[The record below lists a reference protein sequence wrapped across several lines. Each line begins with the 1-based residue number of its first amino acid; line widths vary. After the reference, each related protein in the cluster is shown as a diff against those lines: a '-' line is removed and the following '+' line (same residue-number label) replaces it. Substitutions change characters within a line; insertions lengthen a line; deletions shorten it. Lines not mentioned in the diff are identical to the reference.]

1 MNDTSDN
8 INVNTISPEEGT
20 VTHVAIINLDIYYR
34 TEIAVDGAKTGW
46 FLLFSFRRTGKFNS
60 FSDIDA

>member
-34 TEIAVDGAKTGW
+34 TEIAVDGAKTGR
-46 FLLFSFRRTGKFNS
+46 FSVVEGRDNLTPS
-60 FSDIDA
+60 QT